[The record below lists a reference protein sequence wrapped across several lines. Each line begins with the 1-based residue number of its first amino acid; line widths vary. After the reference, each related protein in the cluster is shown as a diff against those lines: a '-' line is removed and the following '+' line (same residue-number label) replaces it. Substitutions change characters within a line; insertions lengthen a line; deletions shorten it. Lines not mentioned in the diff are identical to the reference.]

1 MSLCRI
7 NSIVTRGE
15 TPEAASSVDA
25 DRPAFVEATT
35 IAIGG
40 RKQDERIGHG

>member
-1 MSLCRI
+1 MVIIL
-7 NSIVTRGE
+7 
-15 TPEAASSVDA
+15 DA
-25 DRPAFVEATT
+25 ERPAFVEATT